1 MTNKINLKNKFK
13 ALTLNIGNQ
22 NSIPNN
28 VNNKLETYK
37 FMVKNANKK
46 FKIGN
51 YKCKGFM
58 KKLPIVKNKFNNY
71 KICYKKVKASSTGF
85 KSNSMSFKI
94 RRIFFKEIIFS

>member
-37 FMVKNANKK
+37 FMAKNANRK
-46 FKIGN
+46 FKIGS

-58 KKLPIVKNKFNNY
+58 KKLLIVKNKFNNF
-71 KICYKKVKASSTGF
+71 KICYKKVKAS
-85 KSNSMSFKI
+85 
-94 RRIFFKEIIFS
+94 